1 MFSSDKTQMIY
12 DNINE
17 NENNNQKNGPL
28 CEKTYIQG
36 VTNNTGT
43 DQSVRIDQ
51 PVHPRILISAFVIS
65 FLKIIISKLAIG
77 KMSIF

>member
-17 NENNNQKNGPL
+17 NDNNNQINWPL
-28 CEKTYIQG
+28 CEKTCIQG
-36 VTNNTGT
+36 VMNNTGA
-43 DQSVRIDQ
+43 DQSARIDQ

-65 FLKIIISKLAIG
+65 FLKKNI
-77 KMSIF
+77 